1 VTTDV
6 PQSKQNDDPYDFV
19 YHNLPT
25 KHHVLKPVNDCIYC
39 GAMKFQYEGPAF
51 CCRKGKVKIAT
62 PEVPQELH
70 RLFTSQVDADAKYF
84 RKHIRYFNT
93 HFSFTRL
100 GVTLDKKV
108 SNAARTGVYTFV
120 AHGAMYYKMDD
131 LVPGGQGPRNLQLY
145 FYDRDDTLEHRVK
158 RSPDLDINIIR
169 KILDILEDNPYVQ
182 TFKRIGSVPN
192 LEEYRISLNTDIRLD
207 QRRYNA
213 PTASQVAAMWVE
225 GSDPQNT
232 FDRQVVVYG
241 KGDRPIFIRA
251 YYGCYDPLAYP
262 LFFPRGETGWN
273 RRIPYETP
281 PKVAQ
286 EDNEDGTELQDWQG
300 EDQSSNVHLEQNID
314 EEGGNYPHAFKKLH
328 ILFIISV
335 DHPLIIF
342 NPCYR

>member
-1 VTTDV
+1 
-6 PQSKQNDDPYDFV
+6 
-19 YHNLPT
+19 
-25 KHHVLKPVNDCIYC
+25 
-39 GAMKFQYEGPAF
+39 
-51 CCRKGKVKIAT
+51 
-62 PEVPQELH
+62 
-70 RLFTSQVDADAKYF
+70 
-84 RKHIRYFNT
+84 
-93 HFSFTRL
+93 
-100 GVTLDKKV
+100 
-108 SNAARTGVYTFV
+108 
-120 AHGAMYYKMDD
+120 
-131 LVPGGQGPRNLQLY
+131 
-145 FYDRDDTLEHRVK
+145 
-158 RSPDLDINIIR
+158 
-169 KILDILEDNPYVQ
+169 
-182 TFKRIGSVPN
+182 
-192 LEEYRISLNTDIRLD
+192 
-207 QRRYNA
+207 
-213 PTASQVAAMWVE
+213 MWVE

-241 KGDRPIFIRA
+241 KGDHPIFIRA

-314 EEGGNYPHAFKKLH
+314 EEGGNYPHAFKKLL